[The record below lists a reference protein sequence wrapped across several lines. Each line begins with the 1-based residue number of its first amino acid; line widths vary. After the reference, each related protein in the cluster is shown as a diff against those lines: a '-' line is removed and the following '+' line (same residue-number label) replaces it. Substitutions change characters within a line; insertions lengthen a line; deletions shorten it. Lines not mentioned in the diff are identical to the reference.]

1 MRELLHIYQKY
12 PAMYELDASW
22 DGFEWINANDNYR
35 SIFQLYPQIEDGKNN
50 LLFVCNFTPMAYDD
64 YRVGVPEKR
73 KMKLLLNSEDVKF
86 GGKDV
91 KRQKTYTPRKKECD
105 GRPYSIA
112 YPLPPYGVA
121 VFVY

>member
-1 MRELLHIYQKY
+1 
-12 PAMYELDASW
+12 MYEQDASW
-22 DGFEWINANDNYR
+22 QGFEWINANDSYR
-35 SIFQLYPQIEDGKNN
+35 GIFSFIRKAKSGKND
-50 LLFVCNFTPMAYDD
+50 LLFVCNFTPMEYED

-73 KMKLLLNSEDVKF
+73 KMKLLLNSEDIKF

-91 KRQKTYTPRKKECD
+91 KRQQTYTPQKKECD